1 MSKIIISWAR
11 ARTLATTTIIT
22 AAEAATVVV
31 ETLRHLAFLI
41 DTEECPHR

>member
-1 MSKIIISWAR
+1 MSKVIISWAR
-11 ARTLATTTIIT
+11 ARTLATTAVIT

-31 ETLRHLAFLI
+31 ETLCHFAFLM